1 MMFIKHSRFLLK
13 SSTISQNPQI
23 LVQNHV
29 SLKLIAD
36 PQGNSK
42 RFKLIH
48 QKSQL
53 KNRVILFFVQNLVSE
68 KKTYKIS
75 HCIR

>member
-48 QKSQL
+48 QKKSTEKSGNL
-53 KNRVILFFVQNLVSE
+53 IFCSKLGIRKKNI
-68 KKTYKIS
+68 
-75 HCIR
+75 